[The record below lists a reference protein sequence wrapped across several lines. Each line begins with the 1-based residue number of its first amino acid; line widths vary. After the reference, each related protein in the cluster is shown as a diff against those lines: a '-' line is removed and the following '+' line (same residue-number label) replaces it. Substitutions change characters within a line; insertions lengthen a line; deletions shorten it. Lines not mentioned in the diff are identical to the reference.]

1 MDIYIISSTLSQ
13 AIQQG
18 IKCHFVLLK
27 CLCQVRK
34 VSRRIFGSGDIDFA
48 SFLDFLL
55 KIWNCSDI
63 VVLFAL
69 HLSIKVS
76 HSFISIMG

>member
-1 MDIYIISSTLSQ
+1 MDIYIISSTPSQ
-13 AIQQG
+13 AIQQSS
-18 IKCHFVLLK
+18 KCHFLLK

-48 SFLDFLL
+48 SFLDFILR
-55 KIWNCSDI
+55 IWNCFDI

-69 HLSIKVS
+69 HLSMNAS
-76 HSFISIMG
+76 HSFISIMV

>member
-1 MDIYIISSTLSQ
+1 MSLFIEVPVPSQESELSYIW
-13 AIQQG
+13 
-18 IKCHFVLLK
+18 
-27 CLCQVRK
+27 
-34 VSRRIFGSGDIDFA
+34 DIDFA

-55 KIWNCSDI
+55 RIWNCSDI